1 MLFNECGKE
10 GMLFFLSP
18 LMRFLIQ
25 QQPVERNYFVII
37 SQPFGKENRKKKKDI
52 RKRKRKKAQRVTIV
66 MVSFIHC
73 PINNAVLVNT
83 FQKRKAKGGFD
94 WSATGLKEKEMT
106 RRRWRKNIS
115 DSVVTLLVMPHS
127 WIERTYIIISIT
139 IMEDCQKI
147 ERKSLPTL
155 RVSLFFFHLIHVFC
169 VAVSLCE

>member
-1 MLFNECGKE
+1 
-10 GMLFFLSP
+10 
-18 LMRFLIQ
+18 
-25 QQPVERNYFVII
+25 
-37 SQPFGKENRKKKKDI
+37 
-52 RKRKRKKAQRVTIV
+52 

-94 WSATGLKEKEMT
+94 WSATGLKEKEMPW
-106 RRRWRKNIS
+106 RRWRKNIS

-147 ERKSLPTL
+147 ERKKVYRHSEFHCFFSPYTCVFVL
-155 RVSLFFFHLIHVFC
+155 RWAYVNKVWKSSEFC
-169 VAVSLCE
+169 VFGRTGEINKRNKGGLDWLAQLNKANTKWI

>member
-1 MLFNECGKE
+1 
-10 GMLFFLSP
+10 
-18 LMRFLIQ
+18 
-25 QQPVERNYFVII
+25 
-37 SQPFGKENRKKKKDI
+37 
-52 RKRKRKKAQRVTIV
+52 

-106 RRRWRKNIS
+106 WRRWRKNIS

-147 ERKSLPTL
+147 EKKSTDTESFT
-155 RVSLFFFHLIHVFC
+155 VFFSPYTCVLCCGEPMWIRCEKVVNFC
-169 VAVSLCE
+169 VCGRTGEINKRNKGGLDWLAQLNKANTKWI